1 LPWKLP
7 CHNKPTPFSDRLLYI
22 LNFYIAPG
30 DYRFGEVTEYNNVEI
45 YFQDVP
51 YGDYTLSLTVYVE
64 GSNYP
69 IRTNGKDYQSNQKI
83 TIDGR
88 TTITVE
94 TPFELELA

>member
-1 LPWKLP
+1 MLSLRPP
-7 CHNKPTPFSDRLLYI
+7 NTTTPSSGRALYI
-22 LNFYIAPG
+22 LNFYIVPG
-30 DYRFGEVTEYNNVEI
+30 DYQFGEVTEYSNVEI

-64 GSNYP
+64 GSSYP
-69 IRTNGKDYQSNQKI
+69 IRTKGKDYQSNQNI

-94 TPFELELA
+94 TPFELELS